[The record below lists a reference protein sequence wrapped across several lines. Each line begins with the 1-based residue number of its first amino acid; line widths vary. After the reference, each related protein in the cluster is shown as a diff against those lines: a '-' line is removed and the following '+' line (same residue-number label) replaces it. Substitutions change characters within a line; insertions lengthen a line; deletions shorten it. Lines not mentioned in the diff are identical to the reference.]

1 LQEIFGVN
9 RDMRA
14 VADWYAARGFVVACP
29 DLFWRQEPG
38 VQLTDGRD
46 EDRQRA
52 FELYQGLDEAKAVE
66 DAAATLAFLRQH
78 PACTGKVGTVGFC
91 LGGKLAYLMA
101 TRSDPDC
108 AVGYYG
114 VGIESDLAEAPNISC
129 PTMLHIA
136 GADKFCPPSAQEQIH
151 QTLDTHPLTTLHV
164 YTEQGHAFGRA
175 GSAHFDAQAAEL
187 AHLRT
192 LEFFVR
198 HLSWPA
204 ATNATQRLS
213 DLWDEHVKYEFA
225 TQNTEDTL
233 TTMVED
239 AYVNHVPVLTGGI
252 GHDQLREFYSQ
263 RFIPQMPPDTKMTP
277 VSRTIGVERVVDEM
291 VFEFTHTI
299 KMDWMLP
306 GLAPTGKHVKVPLV
320 VIVHFRDG
328 KLAHEHIYW
337 DQASVLVQLGLLDDG
352 KLPVAGVESAEKVLD
367 PRLPANR
374 LMERADGQ
382 G

>member
-1 LQEIFGVN
+1 MITIRSSEGQEFAAYLALPSGSSGGEGPGLVLLQEIFGVN

-38 VQLTDGRD
+38 VQLTDQSD
-46 EDRQRA
+46 EEFQRA
-52 FELYQGLDEAKAVE
+52 LELYQGLDEAKAVA
-66 DAAATLAFLRQH
+66 DAAATLTFLRQH

-101 TRSDPDC
+101 THSDADC

-114 VGIESDLAEAPNISC
+114 VGIESALAEAPRISC

-136 GADKFCPPSAQEQIH
+136 GDDQYCPPSAQEQIH
-151 QTLDTHPLTTLHV
+151 QALDTHPLTTLHV
-164 YTEQGHAFGRA
+164 YEGQDHAFGRP
-175 GSAHFDAQAAEL
+175 GSAHFDARSAEL

-198 HLSWPA
+198 HLGGPS
-204 ATNATQRLS
+204 ATNAPQRLS
-213 DLWDEHVKYEFA
+213 DLWDEHVKCEFA
-225 TQNTEDTL
+225 TRNTEDTL
-233 TTMVED
+233 ATMVKD

-252 GHDQLREFYSQ
+252 GHDQLRDFYSQ

-291 VFEFTHTI
+291 IFEFTHTL
-299 KMDWMLP
+299 KM
-306 GLAPTGKHVKVPLV
+306 
-320 VIVHFRDG
+320 
-328 KLAHEHIYW
+328 
-337 DQASVLVQLGLLDDG
+337 
-352 KLPVAGVESAEKVLD
+352 
-367 PRLPANR
+367 
-374 LMERADGQ
+374 
-382 G
+382 